1 MQFEWDHNKASANLR
16 KHGVSFTEAAT
27 VFGDPLSITVEDPD
41 HSFNEDRF
49 MIIGSTLSG
58 RLLIVSFV
66 DRDDHIR
73 IISARELTSA
83 ERKSYEKA
91 INR

>member
-1 MQFEWDHNKASANLR
+1 MQFEWDHSKASINLR
-16 KHGVSFTEAAT
+16 KHGVSFAEAAT
-27 VFGDPLSITVEDPD
+27 VFADPLSMTVDDPD
-41 HSFNEDRF
+41 HSVDEDRF
-49 MIIGSTLSG
+49 LIIGSALSG

-66 DRDDHIR
+66 DRNDHIR

-91 INR
+91 INK

>member
-1 MQFEWDHNKASANLR
+1 MQFEWDHNKASINLR
-16 KHGVSFTEAAT
+16 KHDVSFTEAAT

-41 HSFNEDRF
+41 HSFDEDRF
-49 MIIGSTLSG
+49 LIIGSAISG

-66 DRDDHIR
+66 ERNDHIR